1 MNRRPLAISLTVFAI
16 LPSCDTLML
25 YSEAE
30 MNALGVRAYAEEISK
45 HPVIAKADRRA
56 VMVERV
62 GRAIAKA
69 CGRDYAWEFKLLDAP
84 QVVNAFA
91 LPGGK
96 IAVYSGLLEVTQTED
111 GLATV
116 LGHEIAH
123 ATQSHGNKRMSQRT
137 LAGLALGAADVVLQ
151 EWDGGSAQTKKF
163 VNTGF
168 ALAIDGGVLK
178 PYSRSHES
186 EADAVG
192 LEYMMRAGYDPEA
205 APALWVRMA
214 KLGGGGQKS
223 FLDTFLAT
231 HPDSLRRAAELRRLI
246 PILRKKLA
254 AENRGSAS
262 KR

>member
-1 MNRRPLAISLTVFAI
+1 MNRRLLASCLGLFAL
-16 LPSCDTLML
+16 LPSCDTLLL
-25 YSEAE
+25 YTEAE
-30 MNALGVRAYAEEISK
+30 MNAMGVRAYAEETSK
-45 HPVIAKADRRA
+45 YPIIATPDQRA

-84 QVVNAFA
+84 KVVNAFA

-96 IAVYSGLLEVTQTED
+96 IAVYSGLLQVTQTED

-123 ATQSHGNKRMSQRT
+123 ATESHGNKRMSQQKF
-137 LAGLALGAADVVLQ
+137 AGLFLGAADIALK
-151 EWDGGSAQTKKF
+151 EWDDGSAQTKKM
-163 VNTGF
+163 VNAGF

-205 APALWVRMA
+205 APALWERMA
-214 KLGGGGQKS
+214 KLGAGKKS

-254 AENRGSAS
+254 AENRGTAP

>member
-1 MNRRPLAISLTVFAI
+1 MNRRPLAILLPLFAV

-25 YSEAE
+25 YSETE
-30 MNALGVRAYAEEISK
+30 MNEMGVRAYAEATSK
-45 HPVIAKADRRA
+45 HPVISKPDQRA

-69 CGRDYAWEFKLLDAP
+69 CGRNYAWEFKLLDAP
-84 QVVNAFA
+84 KVVNAFA

-123 ATQSHGNKRMSQRT
+123 ATESHGNKRMSQQT
-137 LAGLALGAADVVLQ
+137 LAGLALGAADVVLK

-163 VNTGF
+163 VNAGF
-168 ALAIDGGVLK
+168 ALAVDGGVLK

-205 APALWVRMA
+205 APALWERMA
-214 KLGGGGQKS
+214 KLGSGGQRS

-231 HPDSLRRAAELRRLI
+231 HPDSLQRAAELRRLI

-254 AENRGSAS
+254 AENRGATP